1 MTESDL
7 RAVLLLRAVER
18 APPPGWSVD
27 DGQWAGLEARRR
39 LGEQAPA
46 DAWLVQRARLGLA
59 RLGEHGV
66 RLGPL
71 AGGVAGWGS
80 WAAALVL
87 ALAALLGAAGDAL
100 GGAQVINLL
109 APPLLVLLVWNL
121 AVYAVLIGSA
131 LRRLDRRAA
140 SAGRNTTDRPASPGA
155 LLAGPLRR
163 VLLALWQR
171 GTAVV
176 GRVALHAHP
185 VHPSTGQAGTCRSA
199 ADALA
204 LQFGRD
210 WLLASTPL
218 QTARLAALLHAAA
231 ALLALGAVLSLYSR
245 GLVLD
250 YRAGW
255 DSTFLGP
262 AAVHRLLVTV
272 LGPAAALSG
281 QALPDSAGVAG
292 LRLATGG
299 GEGAARW
306 IHLWAT
312 TLALAVLLPRS
323 LLAALALVRA
333 RSLAAHLPLPAAF
346 DDLQRLLRS
355 ASDQPLPVA
364 VLAYSYALDAPRLA
378 QLPRVLAA
386 QFGPNVQPRY
396 QALPMGA
403 EDDLPRWLARVAG
416 PASAAPAGTTTAPA
430 GASTATAGPTT
441 APAGATMPPAGAVVA
456 LFALTATPERETH
469 GALLQALAD
478 HLPTT
483 IPLVVMLD
491 ESGFLAR
498 FVGHDGADRRT
509 QRRAAW
515 SALLQASG
523 QTACFVDLSA
533 AAAAPDAAAADG
545 AEPARQAW
553 P

>member
-27 DGQWAGLEARRR
+27 DGQRAGLEARRR

-46 DAWLVQRARLGLA
+46 EAWLVQRARLGLA

-66 RLGPL
+66 RLEPL
-71 AGGVAGWGS
+71 AHGVAGWKG

-87 ALAALLGAAGDAL
+87 ALAALMGAVGESL

-109 APPLLVLLVWNL
+109 APPLLALLVWNL

-131 LRRLDRRAA
+131 LRRLGRRGT
-140 SAGRNTTDRPASPGA
+140 SAGRNTTARPASPGA

-163 VLLALWQR
+163 VMLALWQR
-171 GTAVV
+171 GTAAA
-176 GRVALHAHP
+176 GRAVSPAHTADLP
-185 VHPSTGQAGTCRSA
+185 TGQPGTGRSPT
-199 ADALA
+199 DALA

-231 ALLALGAVLSLYSR
+231 ALLALGAVVSLYSR

-262 AAVHRLLVTV
+262 AAVHWLLVSV
-272 LGPAAALSG
+272 LGPASALSG

-306 IHLWAT
+306 IHLWAS

-323 LLAALALVRA
+323 LLAALALERA

-364 VLAYSYALDAPRLA
+364 VLAYSYALDALRLA

-386 QFGPNVQPRY
+386 QFGPNAQLRY

-403 EDDLPRWLARVAG
+403 EDDLPRWLARLARVAG
-416 PASAAPAGTTTAPA
+416 PAGAAPAGTTTAPA
-430 GASTATAGPTT
+430 GATMT
-441 APAGATMPPAGAVVA
+441 PAGATMTPAGAVVA

-478 HLPTT
+478 QLPATT
-483 IPLVVMLD
+483 PLLVMLD

-498 FVGHDGADRRT
+498 FVGQDGVERRT

-545 AEPARQAW
+545 ADPAQRAW

>member
-46 DAWLVQRARLGLA
+46 EAWLVQRARLGLA

-66 RLGPL
+66 RLEPL
-71 AGGVAGWGS
+71 AHGVAGWGG

-87 ALAALLGAAGDAL
+87 VLAALMGAVGESL

-109 APPLLVLLVWNL
+109 APPLLALLVWNL

-131 LRRLDRRAA
+131 LRRLGRRGA
-140 SAGRNTTDRPASPGA
+140 SGGRNTGVRPASPGA
-155 LLAGPLRR
+155 LLSASLRR
-163 VLLALWQR
+163 VMPVLWQR
-171 GTAVV
+171 CMAAT
-176 GRVALHAHP
+176 GRAASRAHP
-185 VHPSTGQAGTCRSA
+185 VHPSTDPVGTGRSA
-199 ADALA
+199 ANALA

-210 WLLASTPL
+210 WLLASAPL

-231 ALLALGAVLSLYSR
+231 ALLALGAVVSLYSR

-262 AAVHRLLVTV
+262 AAVHWVLVSV
-272 LGPAAALSG
+272 LGPASALSG
-281 QALPDSAGVAG
+281 LALPDSAGVAG

-306 IHLWAT
+306 IHLWAS
-312 TLALAVLLPRS
+312 TLALAVVLPRS
-323 LLAALALVRA
+323 LLSALALVRA
-333 RSLAAHLPLPAAF
+333 RSLAAHLPLPATF

-364 VLAYSYALDAPRLA
+364 VLAYSYALDAPRQA

-386 QFGPNVQPRY
+386 RFGPTAQLRY

-403 EDDLPRWLARVAG
+403 EDDLPRWLAGVAG
-416 PASAAPAGTTTAPA
+416 SA
-430 GASTATAGPTT
+430 GA
-441 APAGATMPPAGAVVA
+441 APAGATAAPVGAVVV

-469 GALLQALAD
+469 GAMLRALAD
-478 HLPTT
+478 QLPATT
-483 IPLVVMLD
+483 PLVVMLD
-491 ESGFLAR
+491 ESGFVAR
-498 FVGHDGADRRT
+498 FVGHGGADRRSE
-509 QRRAAW
+509 RRAAW
-515 SALLQASG
+515 SALLQGSG

-533 AAAAPDAAAADG
+533 AAAAPDAAAGDG
-545 AEPARQAW
+545 ADPARRAW

>member
-18 APPPGWSVD
+18 TPPLGWSVD

-46 DAWLVQRARLGLA
+46 EAWLVQRARLGLA

-71 AGGVAGWGS
+71 AAGGAGWGS

-87 ALAALLGAAGDAL
+87 ALAALLGAVGDAL

-109 APPLLVLLVWNL
+109 APPLMALLVWNL
-121 AVYAVLIGSA
+121 AVYAVLIASA
-131 LRRLDRRAA
+131 LRRLGRRGT
-140 SAGRNTTDRPASPGA
+140 SAGRNTGERPASPGA

-171 GTAVV
+171 GTAVA
-176 GRVALHAHP
+176 GRAALHAHP
-185 VHPSTGQAGTCRSA
+185 VHPATGQAGTGRSA

-218 QTARLAALLHAAA
+218 QSARLAALLHAAA
-231 ALLALGAVLSLYSR
+231 ALLALGAVMSLYSR

-250 YRAGW
+250 FRAGW
-255 DSTFLGP
+255 DSTFLDP

-281 QALPDSAGVAG
+281 QSLPDSAGVAG

-306 IHLWAT
+306 IHLWAS

-333 RSLAAHLPLPAAF
+333 RSLAARLPLPAAF

-386 QFGPNVQPRY
+386 QFGPNAQLRF

-403 EDDLPRWLARVAG
+403 EDDLPRWLARLAG
-416 PASAAPAGTTTAPA
+416 PATTT
-430 GASTATAGPTT
+430 
-441 APAGATMPPAGAVVA
+441 PAGATTTPAGAVVA

-478 HLPTT
+478 QLPATT
-483 IPLVVMLD
+483 PLVVMLD

-515 SALLQASG
+515 SALLQPSG

-533 AAAAPDAAAADG
+533 AAAAPDGAAADG
-545 AEPARQAW
+545 AVPARQAW